1 MKPINSN
8 YISYEEALDR
18 FFSRNPENPFL
29 ALVLLY
35 LRKCHRLSDGIP
47 YFDNLSDT
55 NEDGRLCEI
64 LKIFERETRPKG
76 EAGTTSDSVMQTYWS
91 DFASSLIQL
100 EENWLQENFNELF
113 DKTVQRCFKLS
124 KYYQYSQPHELN
136 RLIAY
141 FLDDKFHRVYAP
153 FAGVASDAL
162 AIPQNAVYIGEEKD
176 PLFAAVGNLRL
187 LANGIEGEIAVTSS
201 INDDVYDADVIVS
214 TPPFVVRVN
223 TESLEVIEKYGRKID
238 MVGFLL
244 KKSILHKK
252 AAIITVSAYF
262 NTGITCGEIRKSL
275 VENDML
281 DTVISLPT
289 GIFESVN
296 IKTCLYVIDPDHKHK
311 GSVRFIDASDL
322 FSGNSR
328 FRTLAADEVV
338 SLVTNNMDGK
348 SVMADIEKIRKNDY
362 VLTPQ
367 LYVEPATLFPEGCQM
382 LPLCELVDFV
392 SFPPFAGTATGSKAY
407 IVDLINKDNF
417 NRTKTYLPKSD
428 FPFREIK
435 IGYKEVKDECILVPS
450 LISKWRAIIVDP
462 DGQRL
467 FAPSMWHQLVIKD
480 KKLILPQ
487 YLALQF
493 YQPYFEYQIMD
504 SRMNI
509 PRSLLRRVMV
519 AVPSI
524 HQQEKEVE
532 LYRDNLMASMGLEL
546 SSDIAR
552 VEDRFKKEM
561 NLRRHSL
568 SNKLT
573 ALSNRI
579 GLLERF
585 ITRQEGPFEKT
596 AVVGHKSG
604 TTLEEN
610 IHALADNLKV
620 LQEMVFNLTKVND
633 AQQPETIN
641 IFDFCETY
649 IEGKRQEHEGYVIAL
664 SDYSPVSD
672 MTEPS
677 AINIRI
683 GRKDLESV
691 FDNIVKN
698 ARIHGF
704 TDLDDPI
711 DDDMKRKDFVILIE
725 IERFDDENGTDLAVL
740 RFLNN
745 GRPLKTG
752 MSPEDVFKW
761 GRSSGKGFNSGI
773 GGYHVR
779 EIIESA
785 GGSVDF
791 QSLVDDQRGYTV
803 AYEIRLPIVSNQ
815 EEYKS

>member
-8 YISYEEALDR
+8 YISYAEALYR

-29 ALVLLY
+29 ALVMLY
-35 LRKCHRLSDGIP
+35 LRKIHRLSVEAPD
-47 YFDNLSDT
+47 FDNLSDT

-64 LKIFERETRPKG
+64 LKIFESETRPKG
-76 EAGTTSDSVMQTYWS
+76 ETGTTSDSVMQIYWS
-91 DFASSLIQL
+91 DFASSLMQL
-100 EENWLQENFNELF
+100 DENWLQENFNELF
-113 DKTVQRCFKLS
+113 DKTVQRCFNLR
-124 KYYQYSQPHELN
+124 KYYHYSQPRELN

-141 FLDDKFHRVYAP
+141 FLGDKFHRVYAP

-162 AIPQNAVYIGEEKD
+162 VIPQNAVYIGEEKD
-176 PLFAAVGNLRL
+176 PLVAAIGNLRL
-187 LANGIEGEIAVTSS
+187 LANGIEGEIMVTSS
-201 INDDVYDADVIVS
+201 INDKVYDADVIVS
-214 TPPFVVRVN
+214 TPPFG
-223 TESLEVIEKYGRKID
+223 EEIYPEFLELIEKYGRKID

-244 KKSILHKK
+244 KKSLLHKK

-262 NTGITCGEIRKSL
+262 NISITCGEIRKSL

-338 SLVTNNMDGK
+338 SLVANDKDGK

-367 LYVEPATLFPEGCQM
+367 LYVEPSIMFPAGCQM
-382 LPLCELVDFV
+382 IPLSELVDFV
-392 SFPPFAGTATGSKAY
+392 SSPLYAEATPGSKAY
-407 IVDLINKDNF
+407 IVDLINNDNI
-417 NRTKTYLPKSD
+417 NRTKTYRPESD
-428 FPFREIK
+428 FHLKEYKFRC
-435 IGYKEVKDECILVPS
+435 KEVKDESILVP
-450 LISKWRAIIVDP
+450 LLHSKWRAIIVDP

-467 FAPSMWHQLVIKD
+467 FAPYSWQQLVIKD
-480 KKLILPQ
+480 KKRILPQ
-487 YLALQF
+487 YLVLQF

-509 PRSLLRRVMV
+509 PRSLLRKVMV

-524 HQQEKEVE
+524 QQQEKEVE
-532 LYRDNLMASMGLEL
+532 QYRDSLIASMGFEL
-546 SSDIAR
+546 SSDKAR
-552 VEDRFKKEM
+552 SEERFKKEM

-573 ALSNRI
+573 FLSNRI

-585 ITRQEGPFEKT
+585 ISRQEGPFEKT
-596 AVVGHKSG
+596 TVVGHRSG

-610 IHALADNLKV
+610 IHALADNLKG
-620 LQEMVFNLTKVND
+620 LEEMVLNLTKVND
-633 AQQPETIN
+633 AQEPETVN

-649 IEGKRQEHEGYVIAL
+649 IEGKRQEQEGYVIAL

-677 AINIRI
+677 AINVRI

-704 TDLDDPI
+704 ADLDDPI
-711 DDDMKRKDFVILIE
+711 DDDMKRRDFAILIE
-725 IERFDDENGTDLAVL
+725 IERFDDVNGADLAVL

-745 GRPLKTG
+745 GRPLKAG

-785 GGSVDF
+785 GGTVDF